1 MTNTGVS
8 SFNTTIEKTNLVL
21 KDIMDEYGWPRERR
35 QQAYDAL
42 RAVLHALRDRLTVE
56 EAADMGAQLPMLIR
70 GLYYEGWRPAKVPV
84 KMNKEE
90 FLARVRAEFR
100 FEVPGGIELLVQ
112 RVLQALRRYVTE
124 GEWDEVRSSLPKDL
138 RELVPA

>member
-21 KDIMDEYGWPRERR
+21 KDIMEDYDWPRERR

-56 EAADMGAQLPMLIR
+56 EAADLGAQLPMLIR

-84 KMNKEE
+84 KMS
-90 FLARVRAEFR
+90 RAEFLDR
-100 FEVPGGIELLVQ
+100 VRQEFQYEVKGGIEQLVQ
-112 RVLQALRRYVTE
+112 RVLHALRRYVTE
-124 GEWDEVRSSLPKDL
+124 GEWEEVRSSLPKDL
-138 RELVPA
+138 RTLVPA

>member
-70 GLYYEGWRPAKVPV
+70 GLYYEGWRPAKVPL
-84 KMNKEE
+84 KMNKGE
-90 FLARVRAEFR
+90 FLDRVRAEFR